1 MELVQTRLLDHVDS
15 PDDVRALSI
24 TQLRQLAEELRE
36 FIISH
41 VSKTGGHLSPNLG
54 TIELTLA
61 LFKTTHQPQDRIVWD
76 VGHQT
81 YAHKI
86 LTGRR
91 EAFDTLRQHGGISGF
106 LKREESPYD
115 AFGAGHASTSI
126 SAALGFA
133 VARDLRHQANSVFA
147 VIGDGSLTG
156 GMAFEALNNAGARQ
170 EDFTVI
176 LNDNKMSI
184 AHNVGALAKHL
195 NRLITD
201 PRWLK
206 LRGDVWESLGR
217 LDKLGKGLAQG
228 ARAAVGKLE
237 EALKGALLPASYFE
251 NLGIQYFGP
260 VDGHD
265 IAALV
270 DVLERLKKVPGPKL
284 LHVVTQKGKGYEP
297 AEKDAVG
304 KWHGLG
310 AFDKDTGKL
319 LVSSDTR
326 PSYTQIFGETLVDL
340 MEKDSSVVALTAAM
354 PSGTGISIAE
364 KRFPERVF
372 DVGIAEQHGVTFA
385 AGLACEGLRP
395 VVAIYSTFLQRAYD
409 QVVHDVATQH
419 LPVIFCLDRAG
430 LVGADGPTHHGALD
444 LAYMRTVQGMVVM
457 APKDEGELRDMLWT
471 AHSHVSGPVSIRYPR
486 GAGNGS
492 ERKDPPQV
500 LEMGVPEVLRKGS
513 RVALFGIGSMVATL
527 EKTADMLAAVG
538 IEATLVNAR
547 FAKPLAAAPYR
558 ELLSSHELVV
568 TLEDGV
574 RHGGYG
580 SGVLEL
586 AADLGVSPRFLV
598 MGLPDQ
604 FVTHG
609 ETKKLFEELG
619 LDAASVRDRI
629 LQILGGKA

>member
-270 DVLERLKKVPGPKL
+270 DVLERLKKVSGPKL

-580 SGVLEL
+580 SVVLEL